1 MNTLSILMMILV
13 LTVVWGGFLFSLVVA
28 IRKEGRKQ

>member
-13 LTVVWGGFLFSLVVA
+13 LTVVWGGFLVSLVVA
-28 IRKEGRKQ
+28 VRKEGQ